1 MVFAVA
7 MWLVFRTLRLQ
18 IITAAPESNPY
29 TSDNHER
36 FLYSVWHDSAVIPTF
51 AGKHQRTTALTSQHS
66 DGSFVAEVLKLNR
79 IASIRGST
87 SRISTVALRK
97 LIAQAES
104 NHVVIT
110 PDGPRGPNRRMSIG
124 IAFIAAKTGKA
135 IVPTAYACSRCWKWK
150 GSWSDLIIPKPFAKV
165 VLLAGAPI
173 HVAAD
178 LTTLQLRNQTER
190 IQVAM
195 DDLHEAAERELCHAS
210 MPSIKGNIIRG
221 SNFDVR

>member
-1 MVFAVA
+1 MVFTVA

-18 IITAAPESNPY
+18 VITAAPESNPY
-29 TSDNHER
+29 ANNNLER
-36 FLYSVWHDSAVIPTF
+36 FLYCVWHDSAVIPTF
-51 AGKHQRTTALTSQHS
+51 AGKHQCTTALTSQHS

-79 IASIRGST
+79 ISSIRGST
-87 SRISTVALRK
+87 SRISTGAIRK
-97 LIAQAES
+97 LIAQADS

-124 IAFIAAKTGKA
+124 IAYIAAKTGKA

-173 HVAAD
+173 YVAAD

-190 IQVAM
+190 IQLAM
-195 DDLHEAAERELCHAS
+195 DELNEAAEQALCVKDRKKS
-210 MPSIKGNIIRG
+210 SFFLGSSIN
-221 SNFDVR
+221 VR